1 MKNKIYSLSL
11 TSVLFALAVVLSF
24 AESLFP
30 PVFSALPGV
39 KIGLSN
45 IVTMYALIL
54 ISPKS
59 ALCICFLKAFFV
71 LVTKGAVACSLSLT
85 GGFLAVISMIIF
97 KLFKAKTFF
106 LGIIGGVMHNV
117 GQLIVISFIYSNP
130 FFLKILPV
138 YIIFGC
144 IFGSV
149 TAVSLKLIMPA
160 ISHIKGCHLSDG
172 RKI

>member
-11 TSVLFALAVVLSF
+11 SAMLFALAIVLSF

-30 PVFSALPGV
+30 PVFSAFPGV

-54 ISPKS
+54 LSPKR
-59 ALCICFLKAFFV
+59 AITICFLKALFV
-71 LVTKGAVACSLSLT
+71 FITKGAVACFLSLG
-85 GGFLAVISMIIF
+85 GGFLAVFTMIIF
-97 KLFKAKTFF
+97 KFFNAKTLF

-117 GQLIVISFIYSNP
+117 GQLFVIILIYSNP
-130 FFLKILPV
+130 FFLKIMPV
-138 YIIFGC
+138 YIAFGC
-144 IFGSV
+144 IFGSI

-160 ISHIKGCHLSDG
+160 LSHIKN
-172 RKI
+172 